1 MVSSSLL
8 SRAMTPSLLVP
19 CSMGLEPD
27 WWVPMGLVVGGQ
39 AYLMS
44 KAGWL
49 EIHECH
55 RARERLLAEE
65 GRS

>member
-1 MVSSSLL
+1 
-8 SRAMTPSLLVP
+8 
-19 CSMGLEPD
+19 MGLEPD